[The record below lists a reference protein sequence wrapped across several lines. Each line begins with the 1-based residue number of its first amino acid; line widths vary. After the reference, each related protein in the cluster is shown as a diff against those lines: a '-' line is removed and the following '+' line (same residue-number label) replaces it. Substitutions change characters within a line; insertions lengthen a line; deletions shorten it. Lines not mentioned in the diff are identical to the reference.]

1 MFATR
6 LFLLMIRRAAPL
18 TVHLQPQVQIVDVG
32 KDAEFQCIVS
42 GHPVYE
48 INWLH
53 DGKPIIRDNR
63 IEVSLN
69 GFAAGETYLCY
80 AVNANRCW
88 VVGTTAN
95 ADCRET
101 YTST

>member
-1 MFATR
+1 M
-6 LFLLMIRRAAPL
+6 
-18 TVHLQPQVQIVDVG
+18 HLQPQVQIVDVG

-42 GHPVYE
+42 GHPVHE

-69 GFAAGETYLCY
+69 AILREENIFFHTLYLLRLSSFRFFFSLQISNIVSY
-80 AVNANRCW
+80 II
-88 VVGTTAN
+88 
-95 ADCRET
+95 
-101 YTST
+101 S